1 MKLIDVFKAKEP
13 LKRLTEKRFNNYKV
27 LRLLVKLRKAV
38 ETEVEFYVEEEKKA
52 VNLYAQKDEKG
63 NPVFLA
69 DGRLQLKDVDS
80 RIAFEKEIEKLNATE
95 VDGIKPVLLREVD
108 FCSSADYPTPSD
120 MALLETVIEFGE

>member
-1 MKLIDVFKAKEP
+1 MKLIDVFNTREP

-52 VNLYAQKDEKG
+52 INLYALKDEKG
-63 NPVFLA
+63 NPVFTV
-69 DGRLQLKDVDS
+69 DGRLQLKDVES
-80 RIAFEKEIEKLNATE
+80 KIAFEEEIKKLNATE
-95 VDGIKPVLLREVD
+95 VDGIKPVLLREED
-108 FCSSADYPTPSD
+108 FCSSADYPTPND